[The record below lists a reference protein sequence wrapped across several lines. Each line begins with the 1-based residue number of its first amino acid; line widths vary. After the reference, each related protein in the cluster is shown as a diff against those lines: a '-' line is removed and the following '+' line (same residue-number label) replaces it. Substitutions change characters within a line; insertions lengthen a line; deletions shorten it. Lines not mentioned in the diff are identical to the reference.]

1 MINETLDKQIKLNNK
16 IRELEDKLSLIQRAR
31 EDKLNITDKSETF
44 EAQLIQ
50 LENEFN
56 KALKSLYEETKD
68 NKEEL
73 KEIVGKLCYI
83 IKLKEKEKEYNKEL
97 IDTIQNKNKSIE
109 KTVINLKDSI
119 SNVMSIARF
128 VEDNKVKQEKRDF
141 KKQFLPKISTSKL
154 LILFLFINCTIIEL
168 FTGFVTLKSLDLTT
182 LTMANPD
189 FTPLVALIGAVVSEV
204 VGYAVYALKSAK
216 ENTAGGITYEAAMR
230 QIDEDKAKG

>member
-1 MINETLDKQIKLNNK
+1 MT
-16 IRELEDKLSLIQRAR
+16 
-31 EDKLNITDKSETF
+31 
-44 EAQLIQ
+44 
-50 LENEFN
+50 
-56 KALKSLYEETKD
+56 
-68 NKEEL
+68 KEEREITI
-73 KEIVGKLCYI
+73 KEHRWQR
-83 IKLKEKEKEYNKEL
+83 EKEVLERKYKL
-97 IDTIQNKNKSIE
+97 
-109 KTVINLKDSI
+109 
-119 SNVMSIARF
+119 
-128 VEDNKVKQEKRDF
+128 KQEKREF
-141 KKQFLPKISTSKL
+141 KKQFLPKVSTSKL

>member
-1 MINETLDKQIKLNNK
+1 MT
-16 IRELEDKLSLIQRAR
+16 
-31 EDKLNITDKSETF
+31 
-44 EAQLIQ
+44 
-50 LENEFN
+50 
-56 KALKSLYEETKD
+56 
-68 NKEEL
+68 KEERDITI
-73 KEIVGKLCYI
+73 KEHHWQR
-83 IKLKEKEKEYNKEL
+83 EKEVLERKYKL
-97 IDTIQNKNKSIE
+97 
-109 KTVINLKDSI
+109 
-119 SNVMSIARF
+119 
-128 VEDNKVKQEKRDF
+128 KQEKRKF

-216 ENTAGGITYEAAMR
+216 ENTAGGITYETAMR

>member
-1 MINETLDKQIKLNNK
+1 MT
-16 IRELEDKLSLIQRAR
+16 
-31 EDKLNITDKSETF
+31 
-44 EAQLIQ
+44 
-50 LENEFN
+50 
-56 KALKSLYEETKD
+56 
-68 NKEEL
+68 KEERDITI
-73 KEIVGKLCYI
+73 KEHRWQR
-83 IKLKEKEKEYNKEL
+83 EKEVLERKYKL
-97 IDTIQNKNKSIE
+97 
-109 KTVINLKDSI
+109 
-119 SNVMSIARF
+119 
-128 VEDNKVKQEKRDF
+128 KQEKREF

-230 QIDEDKAKG
+230 QINEDKAKG

>member
-1 MINETLDKQIKLNNK
+1 MT
-16 IRELEDKLSLIQRAR
+16 
-31 EDKLNITDKSETF
+31 
-44 EAQLIQ
+44 
-50 LENEFN
+50 
-56 KALKSLYEETKD
+56 
-68 NKEEL
+68 KEERDITI
-73 KEIVGKLCYI
+73 KEHRWQR
-83 IKLKEKEKEYNKEL
+83 EKEVLERKYKL
-97 IDTIQNKNKSIE
+97 
-109 KTVINLKDSI
+109 
-119 SNVMSIARF
+119 
-128 VEDNKVKQEKRDF
+128 KQEKRNF

>member
-1 MINETLDKQIKLNNK
+1 MT
-16 IRELEDKLSLIQRAR
+16 
-31 EDKLNITDKSETF
+31 
-44 EAQLIQ
+44 
-50 LENEFN
+50 
-56 KALKSLYEETKD
+56 
-68 NKEEL
+68 KEERD
-73 KEIVGKLCYI
+73 II
-83 IKLKEKEKEYNKEL
+83 IKEHRWQREKEVLERKYKL
-97 IDTIQNKNKSIE
+97 
-109 KTVINLKDSI
+109 
-119 SNVMSIARF
+119 
-128 VEDNKVKQEKRDF
+128 KQEKREF

-216 ENTAGGITYEAAMR
+216 ENTVGGIKYESAMR

>member
-1 MINETLDKQIKLNNK
+1 MT
-16 IRELEDKLSLIQRAR
+16 
-31 EDKLNITDKSETF
+31 
-44 EAQLIQ
+44 
-50 LENEFN
+50 
-56 KALKSLYEETKD
+56 
-68 NKEEL
+68 KEERDITI
-73 KEIVGKLCYI
+73 KEHRWQR
-83 IKLKEKEKEYNKEL
+83 EKEVLERKYKL
-97 IDTIQNKNKSIE
+97 
-109 KTVINLKDSI
+109 
-119 SNVMSIARF
+119 
-128 VEDNKVKQEKRDF
+128 KQEKRDF

>member
-1 MINETLDKQIKLNNK
+1 MT
-16 IRELEDKLSLIQRAR
+16 
-31 EDKLNITDKSETF
+31 
-44 EAQLIQ
+44 
-50 LENEFN
+50 
-56 KALKSLYEETKD
+56 
-68 NKEEL
+68 KEERDITI
-73 KEIVGKLCYI
+73 KEHRWQR
-83 IKLKEKEKEYNKEL
+83 EKEVLERKYKL
-97 IDTIQNKNKSIE
+97 
-109 KTVINLKDSI
+109 
-119 SNVMSIARF
+119 
-128 VEDNKVKQEKRDF
+128 KQEKREF

-168 FTGFVTLKSLDLTT
+168 FTGFVTLKSLDLTI

>member
-1 MINETLDKQIKLNNK
+1 MT
-16 IRELEDKLSLIQRAR
+16 
-31 EDKLNITDKSETF
+31 
-44 EAQLIQ
+44 
-50 LENEFN
+50 
-56 KALKSLYEETKD
+56 
-68 NKEEL
+68 KEEREITI
-73 KEIVGKLCYI
+73 KEHRWQR
-83 IKLKEKEKEYNKEL
+83 EKEVLERKYKL
-97 IDTIQNKNKSIE
+97 
-109 KTVINLKDSI
+109 
-119 SNVMSIARF
+119 
-128 VEDNKVKQEKRDF
+128 KQEKREF
-141 KKQFLPKISTSKL
+141 KKKFLPKISTSKL

>member
-1 MINETLDKQIKLNNK
+1 MT
-16 IRELEDKLSLIQRAR
+16 
-31 EDKLNITDKSETF
+31 
-44 EAQLIQ
+44 
-50 LENEFN
+50 
-56 KALKSLYEETKD
+56 
-68 NKEEL
+68 KEERDITI
-73 KEIVGKLCYI
+73 KEHRWQR
-83 IKLKEKEKEYNKEL
+83 EKEVLERKYKL
-97 IDTIQNKNKSIE
+97 
-109 KTVINLKDSI
+109 
-119 SNVMSIARF
+119 
-128 VEDNKVKQEKRDF
+128 KQEKRDF

-216 ENTAGGITYEAAMR
+216 ENTAGGITYETAMR

>member
-1 MINETLDKQIKLNNK
+1 MT
-16 IRELEDKLSLIQRAR
+16 
-31 EDKLNITDKSETF
+31 
-44 EAQLIQ
+44 
-50 LENEFN
+50 
-56 KALKSLYEETKD
+56 
-68 NKEEL
+68 KEEREITIKEHRWQRE
-73 KEIVGKLCYI
+73 KEILERKYKL
-83 IKLKEKEKEYNKEL
+83 
-97 IDTIQNKNKSIE
+97 
-109 KTVINLKDSI
+109 
-119 SNVMSIARF
+119 
-128 VEDNKVKQEKRDF
+128 KQEKREF

>member
-1 MINETLDKQIKLNNK
+1 MT
-16 IRELEDKLSLIQRAR
+16 
-31 EDKLNITDKSETF
+31 
-44 EAQLIQ
+44 
-50 LENEFN
+50 
-56 KALKSLYEETKD
+56 
-68 NKEEL
+68 KEEREIT
-73 KEIVGKLCYI
+73 KEHRWQR
-83 IKLKEKEKEYNKEL
+83 EKEVLERKYKL
-97 IDTIQNKNKSIE
+97 
-109 KTVINLKDSI
+109 
-119 SNVMSIARF
+119 
-128 VEDNKVKQEKRDF
+128 KQEKREF

-216 ENTAGGITYEAAMR
+216 ENTVGGITYEAAMR

>member
-1 MINETLDKQIKLNNK
+1 MT
-16 IRELEDKLSLIQRAR
+16 
-31 EDKLNITDKSETF
+31 
-44 EAQLIQ
+44 
-50 LENEFN
+50 
-56 KALKSLYEETKD
+56 
-68 NKEEL
+68 KEERDITI
-73 KEIVGKLCYI
+73 KEHRWQR
-83 IKLKEKEKEYNKEL
+83 EKEVLERKYKL
-97 IDTIQNKNKSIE
+97 
-109 KTVINLKDSI
+109 
-119 SNVMSIARF
+119 
-128 VEDNKVKQEKRDF
+128 KQEKREF

-230 QIDEDKAKG
+230 QIDADKAKG

>member
-1 MINETLDKQIKLNNK
+1 MT
-16 IRELEDKLSLIQRAR
+16 
-31 EDKLNITDKSETF
+31 
-44 EAQLIQ
+44 
-50 LENEFN
+50 
-56 KALKSLYEETKD
+56 
-68 NKEEL
+68 KEERDITI
-73 KEIVGKLCYI
+73 KEHRWQR
-83 IKLKEKEKEYNKEL
+83 EKEVLERKYKL
-97 IDTIQNKNKSIE
+97 
-109 KTVINLKDSI
+109 
-119 SNVMSIARF
+119 R
-128 VEDNKVKQEKRDF
+128 QEKREF

>member
-1 MINETLDKQIKLNNK
+1 MT
-16 IRELEDKLSLIQRAR
+16 
-31 EDKLNITDKSETF
+31 
-44 EAQLIQ
+44 
-50 LENEFN
+50 
-56 KALKSLYEETKD
+56 
-68 NKEEL
+68 KEERD
-73 KEIVGKLCYI
+73 II
-83 IKLKEKEKEYNKEL
+83 IKEHRWQREKEVLERKYKL
-97 IDTIQNKNKSIE
+97 
-109 KTVINLKDSI
+109 
-119 SNVMSIARF
+119 
-128 VEDNKVKQEKRDF
+128 KQEKREF

-216 ENTAGGITYEAAMR
+216 ENTAGGITYETAMR

>member
-1 MINETLDKQIKLNNK
+1 MT
-16 IRELEDKLSLIQRAR
+16 
-31 EDKLNITDKSETF
+31 
-44 EAQLIQ
+44 
-50 LENEFN
+50 
-56 KALKSLYEETKD
+56 
-68 NKEEL
+68 KEERDITI
-73 KEIVGKLCYI
+73 KEHRWQ
-83 IKLKEKEKEYNKEL
+83 KEKEVLERKYKL
-97 IDTIQNKNKSIE
+97 
-109 KTVINLKDSI
+109 
-119 SNVMSIARF
+119 
-128 VEDNKVKQEKRDF
+128 KQEKKEF

-216 ENTAGGITYEAAMR
+216 ENTAGGITYETAMR

>member
-1 MINETLDKQIKLNNK
+1 MT
-16 IRELEDKLSLIQRAR
+16 
-31 EDKLNITDKSETF
+31 
-44 EAQLIQ
+44 
-50 LENEFN
+50 
-56 KALKSLYEETKD
+56 
-68 NKEEL
+68 KEERDITI
-73 KEIVGKLCYI
+73 KEHRWQR
-83 IKLKEKEKEYNKEL
+83 EKEVLERKYKL
-97 IDTIQNKNKSIE
+97 
-109 KTVINLKDSI
+109 
-119 SNVMSIARF
+119 
-128 VEDNKVKQEKRDF
+128 KQEKREF

-154 LILFLFINCTIIEL
+154 PIIFLFINCTIIEL

>member
-1 MINETLDKQIKLNNK
+1 MT
-16 IRELEDKLSLIQRAR
+16 
-31 EDKLNITDKSETF
+31 
-44 EAQLIQ
+44 
-50 LENEFN
+50 
-56 KALKSLYEETKD
+56 
-68 NKEEL
+68 KEERDITI
-73 KEIVGKLCYI
+73 KEHRWQR
-83 IKLKEKEKEYNKEL
+83 EKEVLERKYKL
-97 IDTIQNKNKSIE
+97 
-109 KTVINLKDSI
+109 
-119 SNVMSIARF
+119 
-128 VEDNKVKQEKRDF
+128 KQEKREF

-216 ENTAGGITYEAAMR
+216 ENTVGGITYETAMR

>member
-1 MINETLDKQIKLNNK
+1 MT
-16 IRELEDKLSLIQRAR
+16 
-31 EDKLNITDKSETF
+31 
-44 EAQLIQ
+44 
-50 LENEFN
+50 
-56 KALKSLYEETKD
+56 
-68 NKEEL
+68 KEERDITI
-73 KEIVGKLCYI
+73 KEHRWQR
-83 IKLKEKEKEYNKEL
+83 EKEVLERKYKL
-97 IDTIQNKNKSIE
+97 
-109 KTVINLKDSI
+109 
-119 SNVMSIARF
+119 
-128 VEDNKVKQEKRDF
+128 KQEKREF

-182 LTMANPD
+182 LTMMNPD

>member
-1 MINETLDKQIKLNNK
+1 MT
-16 IRELEDKLSLIQRAR
+16 
-31 EDKLNITDKSETF
+31 
-44 EAQLIQ
+44 
-50 LENEFN
+50 
-56 KALKSLYEETKD
+56 
-68 NKEEL
+68 KEEREITI
-73 KEIVGKLCYI
+73 KEHRWQR
-83 IKLKEKEKEYNKEL
+83 EKEVLERKYKL
-97 IDTIQNKNKSIE
+97 
-109 KTVINLKDSI
+109 
-119 SNVMSIARF
+119 
-128 VEDNKVKQEKRDF
+128 KQEKKEF

-216 ENTAGGITYEAAMR
+216 ENTVGGITYETAMR